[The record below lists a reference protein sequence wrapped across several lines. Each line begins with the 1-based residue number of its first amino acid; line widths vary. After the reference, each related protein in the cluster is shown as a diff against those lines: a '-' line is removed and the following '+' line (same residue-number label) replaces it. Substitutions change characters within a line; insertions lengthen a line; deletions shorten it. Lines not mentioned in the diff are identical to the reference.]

1 MSGRIQPRPSSILAL
16 LAVVAIALSPAILTG
31 PQQSLI
37 TRALIFALL
46 AASLDIAYGHAG
58 LASLGHAAI
67 AGVGGYTAGLLMVE
81 HDVDSF
87 WIGAGA
93 AIVASSIA
101 AALMALLA
109 LRARGLYFILAT
121 FALGQMLAN
130 LAQQWD
136 ALKTSYAE
144 AVVGISLPTL
154 GFGLGEDWSTAGFL
168 RFVLAVVT
176 VALFGIHRVL
186 GSAFGLAIRGVRDNG
201 TRMEALGYHAWAYR
215 VAALVVSGAFAGLAG
230 ALFAYH
236 GGIMT
241 PSNIGIS
248 ASGLLVLMVIF
259 GGSGTTYGPAI
270 GGFVITLIQFYA
282 SEWSE
287 LRSPLILGGVF
298 IVTALFIRGG
308 LAGTIARL
316 RARPARRAEPRA
328 QEATS

>member
-1 MSGRIQPRPSSILAL
+1 MRRPALRPSSALAL
-16 LAVVAIALSPAILTG
+16 LALVAIAVSPSILTE
-31 PQQSLI
+31 PQQSLV

-58 LASLGHAAI
+58 LASLGHSAI
-67 AGVGGYTAGLLMVE
+67 AGVGGYTVGLLMVE
-81 HDVDSF
+81 HGVQSF
-87 WIGAGA
+87 WLGAGA
-93 AIVASSIA
+93 AIVASATA
-101 AALMALLA
+101 AGIMALLA

-121 FALGQMLAN
+121 FALGQMLSN

-144 AVVGISLPTL
+144 AVVGITLPTL
-154 GFGLGEDWSTAGFL
+154 GLGEDWTTTSFL
-168 RFVLAVVT
+168 RFVLVV
-176 VALFGIHRVL
+176 VAIALFCIRRIL
-186 GSAFGLAIRGVRDNG
+186 GSAFGLAIRGVRDNE
-201 TRMEALGYHAWAYR
+201 TRMEALGYHAWRYR
-215 VAALVVSGAFAGLAG
+215 VAALVVSGAFAGLGG

-248 ASGLLVLMVIF
+248 ASGMLVLMVIF

-270 GGFVITLIQFYA
+270 GGFLITLVEFYA

-287 LRSPLILGGVF
+287 LRSPLIVGGLF

-308 LAGTIARL
+308 LAGTAARL
-316 RARPARRAEPRA
+316 RRRFANRRSGGA
-328 QEATS
+328 AAAEATR